1 VKVLVTGAGGRLGRH
16 VVEDLVAGAHT
27 VRAVLRPGR
36 SPNAFASIAGVEI
49 ARADLRAA
57 QDLGVLLNG
66 VDAVIHLAAA
76 MSGSDA
82 ARFSETVLGTERLFD
97 AIDRATVRRVILCS
111 SFSVY
116 DWLAA
121 GGTVDESLATSPDIY
136 ASGGYASAKLW
147 QERLAQRR
155 AAQGWQLTIL
165 RPGFIWGAGNELP
178 LGSLGPRFGRLQVV
192 LSPLR
197 TLPFTHFVNCARA
210 FRDALE
216 SPQAIGAIVNIVDP
230 ESITAW
236 RFAGEAARRSGA
248 RTLRV
253 PVPHL
258 VAWPLVRFVTLA
270 ARALLGPTAHLP
282 AVLVPQRFAQG
293 YRPLRY
299 STDRALDVLRWKP
312 PLSTLAALDATWES

>member
-1 VKVLVTGAGGRLGRH
+1 VKVLVTGAGGRLGRY
-16 VVEDLVAGAHT
+16 VVEDLVAGGHT

-36 SPNAFASIAGVEI
+36 SPDAFASIAGVEI

-57 QDLGVLLNG
+57 QNLDVLLNG

-82 ARFSETVLGTERLFD
+82 ARFSETVLATERLFD

-121 GGTVDESLATSPDIY
+121 GGTVDESLATSPEIY

-165 RPGFIWGAGNELP
+165 RPGFIWGPGNELP
-178 LGSLGPRFGRLQVV
+178 LGSLGPTFGRFQVV

-197 TLPFTHFVNCARA
+197 ALPFTHFVNCARA

-216 SPQAIGAIVNIVDP
+216 SPQAVGAIVNIVDP
-230 ESITAW
+230 EPITAW
-236 RFAGEAARRSGA
+236 RFAGEAARRGRLGSV
-248 RTLRV
+248 RV
-253 PVPHL
+253 PVPHAL
-258 VAWPLVRFVTLA
+258 AWPFVRVVALA
-270 ARALLGPTAHLP
+270 ARVVLGASAHLP
-282 AVLVPQRFAQG
+282 SILVPRRFAQG

-299 STDRALDVLRWKP
+299 SAAKAQQALRWRP
-312 PLSTLAALDATWES
+312 PLSIEAALAATWRS